1 MTMKKIYLAVFT
13 MALLLAA
20 CGDKKSEN
28 VRLSG
33 TLQGMADDTIYLYGT
48 DRYYNRLDTIFVKQ
62 GKFVK
67 DIEVDTLV
75 SAWLQFG
82 NGMEYPLYM
91 DKADQIEISGSAGKP
106 GLLAV
111 KGNPANEELTRFHQ
125 ELFGKGLPSEAAVEK
140 AAEAFIRSHP
150 NSLASI
156 YVLDKYFVQ
165 KSVPDFSKIKELAEQ
180 MAGSLKDRLYMEQLL
195 EYLESYEKVSVGKSA
210 SYFQIP
216 GMDGKDIR
224 RTDFKDKY
232 LLLYFWASWSDA
244 CRETTRQLKQLYKEK
259 KNREKFDILGVSLD
273 VDKEVWK
280 DAVANDTLDWKQ
292 GCDLKGWNASL
303 VGQFAVRTLP
313 YNVLLAPS
321 GRIEGRNLTQKE
333 IEEKLAEIAKKK

>member
-244 CRETTRQLKQLYKEK
+244 CRESTRQLKQLYKEK

-280 DAVANDTLDWKQ
+280 EAVANDTLDWKQ

>member
-280 DAVANDTLDWKQ
+280 ETVANDTLDWKQ

>member
-1 MTMKKIYLAVFT
+1 MV
-13 MALLLAA
+13 LLLAA

-125 ELFGKGLPSEAAVEK
+125 KLFGKGLPSEAAVEK

-244 CRETTRQLKQLYKEK
+244 CRESTRQLKQLYKEK
-259 KNREKFDILGVSLD
+259 KIREKFDILGVSLD

-280 DAVANDTLDWKQ
+280 EAVANDTLDWKQ

>member
-20 CGDKKSEN
+20 CGGKKTEN

-33 TLQGMADDTIYLYGT
+33 TIQGMADDTIYLYGT

-91 DKADQIEISGSAGKP
+91 DKADQIEISGSASKP

-180 MAGSLKDRLYMEQLL
+180 MAGSLKDRLYMEHLF
-195 EYLESYEKVSVGKSA
+195 EYLESYEKVSVGKTA
-210 SYFQIP
+210 SFFQIP
-216 GMDGKDIR
+216 GIDGKDIR
-224 RTDFKDKY
+224 RIDFKDKY
-232 LLLYFWASWSDA
+232 LLLYFWASWSDT
-244 CRETTRQLKQLYKEK
+244 CRETARQLKQLYKEK

-273 VDKEVWK
+273 VDKEAWK
-280 DAVANDTLDWKQ
+280 EAIANDTLDWKQ

>member
-1 MTMKKIYLAVFT
+1 MKKIYLAVFT

-28 VRLSG
+28 VRLSV

-125 ELFGKGLPSEAAVEK
+125 ELFGKGLPSEAVVEK

-180 MAGSLKDRLYMEQLL
+180 MAGSLKDRLYMEHLF
-195 EYLESYEKVSVGKSA
+195 EYLESYEKVSVGKTA
-210 SYFQIP
+210 SFFQIP
-216 GMDGKDIR
+216 GIDGKDIR
-224 RTDFKDKY
+224 RIDFKDKY
-232 LLLYFWASWSDA
+232 LLLYFWASWSDT
-244 CRETTRQLKQLYKEK
+244 CRETARQLKQLYKEK

-273 VDKEVWK
+273 VDKEAWK
-280 DAVANDTLDWKQ
+280 EAIANDTLEWEQ

-321 GRIEGRNLTQKE
+321 GRIEGRNLTLKE

>member
-1 MTMKKIYLAVFT
+1 MKKIYLAVFT

-91 DKADQIEISGSAGKP
+91 DKADQIEISGSTSKP

-111 KGNPANEELTRFHQ
+111 KGNSANEELTRFHQ

-244 CRETTRQLKQLYKEK
+244 CRETSRQLKQLYKEK

>member
-91 DKADQIEISGSAGKP
+91 DKADQIEISGSASKP

-244 CRETTRQLKQLYKEK
+244 CRETSRQLKQLYKEK

-303 VGQFAVRTLP
+303 VDQFAVRTLP

>member
-1 MTMKKIYLAVFT
+1 MKKIYLAVFT

-33 TLQGMADDTIYLYGT
+33 TLQGMADDTVYLYGT

-244 CRETTRQLKQLYKEK
+244 CRETSRQLKQLYKEK

-303 VGQFAVRTLP
+303 VDQFAVRTLP

>member
-13 MALLLAA
+13 MALLLVA
-20 CGDKKSEN
+20 CGDKKSKN

-165 KSVPDFSKIKELAEQ
+165 KSVPDFSKIKELSEQ

>member
-125 ELFGKGLPSEAAVEK
+125 ELFGKGLPSEAVVEK

-165 KSVPDFSKIKELAEQ
+165 KSVPDFSKIKELSEQ

-244 CRETTRQLKQLYKEK
+244 CRETSRQLKQLYKEK

-280 DAVANDTLDWKQ
+280 DAVVNDTLDWKQ

>member
-1 MTMKKIYLAVFT
+1 MKKIYLAVFT

-33 TLQGMADDTIYLYGT
+33 TLQGMADDTVYLYGT

-91 DKADQIEISGSAGKP
+91 DKADQIEICGSAGKP

-232 LLLYFWASWSDA
+232 LLLYFWASWSDT
-244 CRETTRQLKQLYKEK
+244 CRETARQLKQLYKEK

>member
-1 MTMKKIYLAVFT
+1 MKKIYLAVFT

-91 DKADQIEISGSAGKP
+91 DKADQIEISGSVGKP

-165 KSVPDFSKIKELAEQ
+165 KSVPDFSKIKELSEQ

>member
-125 ELFGKGLPSEAAVEK
+125 ELFGKGLPSEAVVEK

-165 KSVPDFSKIKELAEQ
+165 KSVPDFSKIKELSEQ

-216 GMDGKDIR
+216 GVDGKDIR

>member
-91 DKADQIEISGSAGKP
+91 DKADQIEISGSTSKP

-111 KGNPANEELTRFHQ
+111 KGNSANEELTRFHQ

-156 YVLDKYFVQ
+156 NVLDKYFVQ
-165 KSVPDFSKIKELAEQ
+165 KSVPNFSKIKELAEQ

-280 DAVANDTLDWKQ
+280 EAVANDTLDWKQ

>member
-165 KSVPDFSKIKELAEQ
+165 KSVPDFSKIKELSEQ

-280 DAVANDTLDWKQ
+280 EAVANDTLDWKQ

-303 VGQFAVRTLP
+303 VGLFAVRTLP

>member
-1 MTMKKIYLAVFT
+1 

-91 DKADQIEISGSAGKP
+91 DKADQIEISGSTSKP

-111 KGNPANEELTRFHQ
+111 KGNSANEELTRFHQ

-244 CRETTRQLKQLYKEK
+244 CRETSRQLKQLYKEK

>member
-1 MTMKKIYLAVFT
+1 MKKIYLAVFT

-33 TLQGMADDTIYLYGT
+33 TLQGMADDTVYLYGT

-91 DKADQIEISGSAGKP
+91 DKADLIEISGSASKT

-180 MAGSLKDRLYMEQLL
+180 MAGSLKDRLYMEHLF
-195 EYLESYEKVSVGKSA
+195 EYLESYEKVSVGKTA
-210 SYFQIP
+210 SFFQIP
-216 GMDGKDIR
+216 GIDGKDIR
-224 RTDFKDKY
+224 RIDFKDKY

-244 CRETTRQLKQLYKEK
+244 CRETSRQLKQLYKEK

-280 DAVANDTLDWKQ
+280 DAVANDTLEWEQ

-321 GRIEGRNLTQKE
+321 GRIEGRNLTLKE

>member
-91 DKADQIEISGSAGKP
+91 DKADQIEISGSASKP

-111 KGNPANEELTRFHQ
+111 KGNSANEELTRFHQ

-165 KSVPDFSKIKELAEQ
+165 KSVPDFSKIKELSEQ

-216 GMDGKDIR
+216 GVDGKDIR

>member
-13 MALLLAA
+13 MVLLLAA

-33 TLQGMADDTIYLYGT
+33 TLQGMADDTVYLYGT

-165 KSVPDFSKIKELAEQ
+165 KSVPDFSKIKELSEQ

-244 CRETTRQLKQLYKEK
+244 CRETSRQLKQLYKEK

-303 VGQFAVRTLP
+303 VDQFAVRTLP

>member
-91 DKADQIEISGSAGKP
+91 DKADQIEISGSTSKP

-244 CRETTRQLKQLYKEK
+244 CRETSRQLKQLYKEK